1 MLDVIVRY
9 LHEENVPF
17 RLVSYP
23 SPEREPPVAH
33 PIPSHAVLADAR
45 FVNVD
50 GRLVLACF
58 RHGESPDLS
67 AIGNELGG
75 TAMDALPDE
84 LPEELVGLEGAVPP
98 LGQLF
103 GIPLIV
109 DEAIEGYATIVFRG
123 FGHSAW
129 FEIPYDDFA
138 RQEQPRIASFARG
151 GSLEAAGPRPAR
163 GPARPGA

>member
-17 RLVSYP
+17 RLISYG
-23 SPEREPPVAH
+23 SEEGEPPVAH
-33 PIPSHAVLADAR
+33 PVPAHGVLVDAR
-45 FVNVD
+45 FVIVD
-50 GRLVLACF
+50 GRLVLACY
-58 RHGESPDLS
+58 RHGEHVDLS

-84 LPEELVGLEGAVPP
+84 LPEELVGLEGAIPP

-103 GIPLIV
+103 GAPLIV
-109 DEAIEGYATIVFRG
+109 DEMVEGFATIVFRG

-129 FEIPYDDFA
+129 FEVPYDDFA
-138 RQEQPRIASFARG
+138 RQEAPRVASFARAG
-151 GSLEAAGPRPAR
+151 ALEPAR
-163 GPARPGA
+163 KPGAGAARPGA